1 MMNRLS
7 DTLLAAFTGAAL
19 TYVFMVGFNA
29 STAASHTPVSLA
41 GLAVGVLLV
50 LVGWTRFLHR
60 EAYVSVP
67 VDRVASNDAALEYEF
82 PQAA

>member
-29 STAASHTPVSLA
+29 STAAMHTPVSLA

-50 LVGWTRFLHR
+50 LVSWTRILHR

-67 VDRVASNDAALEYEF
+67 VDRATSNDSVLEHEF
-82 PQAA
+82 RQAA